1 MNLWI
6 HLSEH
11 LSEHFID
18 YFIID
23 INNIKYHRSL
33 FIPYLFLICSL
44 FVPYFNISLK
54 NVLLAK
60 NTYYPTE

>member
-33 FIPYLFLICSL
+33 FVPYLAIFVPYLFLIL
-44 FVPYFNISLK
+44 I
-54 NVLLAK
+54 
-60 NTYYPTE
+60 

>member
-1 MNLWI
+1 MHLWI
-6 HLSEH
+6 L

-33 FIPYLFLICSL
+33 F
-44 FVPYFNISLK
+44 VPYFNINLK
-54 NVLLAK
+54 NMPLAK
-60 NTYYPTE
+60 NTYYPTDENFPTKNTD